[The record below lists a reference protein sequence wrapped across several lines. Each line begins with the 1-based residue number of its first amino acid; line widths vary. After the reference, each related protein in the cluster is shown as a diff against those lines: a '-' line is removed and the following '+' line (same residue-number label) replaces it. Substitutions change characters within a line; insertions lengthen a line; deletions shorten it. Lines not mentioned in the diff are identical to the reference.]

1 MNEEELGKI
10 LNELRSKYVDSWETT
25 KNQVYERLKRAQ
37 EILFKDENITL
48 EDYHEL
54 NRLINDLKILFKAEK
69 HIFWI
74 YGSAGGTDETV
85 LEILNR
91 PKFRE
96 LLKSASRVDSLE
108 KAFGLKEMLKEVIKM
123 PHTKLTT
130 TTSYLS
136 LVNPNIFIPITSGVF
151 DSLQDKLKINI
162 ESLSV
167 DEYYNLI
174 ETIYRVTNNQLSM
187 IEFVYYLCKYMPKYY
202 LEITKPPGN
211 IYYENHVGH
220 FLWSPADQ
228 KYLDSRLGRI
238 GLLKVGDIIIHD
250 VDGELVGFSEVQESL
265 REFSQDE
272 LIELF
277 KKDKIWNEKYKKFA
291 EDWFKKSQNGK
302 FYLVPL
308 KKFRKFEQVYRYK
321 QIEGLPDPSRL
332 QGVYLVNISSEIA
345 RKLGIIDMPENIS
358 QNSIKR
364 QIQEFSK
371 EVPEYFDI
379 VKLILAHLIAGKNVI
394 LYGPP
399 GTSKTYLAKKICEII
414 CGKNNFG
421 FHTANAEWSHFDVV
435 GGHILK
441 GNVTEYKPGILLEAI
456 QEDKQRKGLHWLIID
471 ELNRA
476 NLDLAFGKIFTQL
489 DIDYRERTPIEK
501 VGEEEYFI
509 PLSFRIL
516 ATMNTYDRALLF
528 SLGYAFARRFAFVP
542 TESMLKEKKKFDREV
557 EKNIPKEIGD
567 SIRSSLENEQI
578 RKLKEIIKQV
588 VFNHFSK
595 KNGNDKAY
603 LYDEME
609 IKSISEVNKIL
620 SSLKIGEF
628 DVIDV
633 LLYLASEITNKGLV
647 EIGQAIL
654 FDAAKFMVAYSRMF
668 PEDDPLYVLDQS
680 IVSYILPQLE
690 YFMSRLRKSK
700 LFEESEHKE
709 SWDKI
714 KGVINGLNLSITL
727 QKFDEAEK
735 EFKVI

>member
-1 MNEEELGKI
+1 M
-10 LNELRSKYVDSWETT
+10 
-25 KNQVYERLKRAQ
+25 
-37 EILFKDENITL
+37 
-48 EDYHEL
+48 
-54 NRLINDLKILFKAEK
+54 
-69 HIFWI
+69 
-74 YGSAGGTDETV
+74 
-85 LEILNR
+85 
-91 PKFRE
+91 
-96 LLKSASRVDSLE
+96 
-108 KAFGLKEMLKEVIKM
+108 
-123 PHTKLTT
+123 
-130 TTSYLS
+130 
-136 LVNPNIFIPITSGVF
+136 
-151 DSLQDKLKINI
+151 
-162 ESLSV
+162 
-167 DEYYNLI
+167 
-174 ETIYRVTNNQLSM
+174 
-187 IEFVYYLCKYMPKYY
+187 
-202 LEITKPPGN
+202 
-211 IYYENHVGH
+211 
-220 FLWSPADQ
+220 
-228 KYLDSRLGRI
+228 
-238 GLLKVGDIIIHD
+238 
-250 VDGELVGFSEVQESL
+250 
-265 REFSQDE
+265 
-272 LIELF
+272 
-277 KKDKIWNEKYKKFA
+277 
-291 EDWFKKSQNGK
+291 
-302 FYLVPL
+302 
-308 KKFRKFEQVYRYK
+308 
-321 QIEGLPDPSRL
+321 
-332 QGVYLVNISSEIA
+332 
-345 RKLGIIDMPENIS
+345 
-358 QNSIKR
+358 
-364 QIQEFSK
+364 
-371 EVPEYFDI
+371 
-379 VKLILAHLIAGKNVI
+379 I

-471 ELNRA
+471 ELKRA

-668 PEDDPLYVLDQS
+668 TEDDPLYVLDQS